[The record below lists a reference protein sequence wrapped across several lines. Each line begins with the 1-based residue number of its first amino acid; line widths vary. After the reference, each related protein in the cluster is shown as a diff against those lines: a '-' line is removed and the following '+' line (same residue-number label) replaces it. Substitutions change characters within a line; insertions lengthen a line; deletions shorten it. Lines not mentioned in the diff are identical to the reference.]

1 MRLPV
6 RERLRESSTTTA
18 TSQHT
23 EGTQEFSPAEI
34 VRLQRILGEASHD
47 GILDGDFTPLTEYLL
62 ASPVP
67 DHIKLPKVS
76 LFDGSGDPSDQLGLY
91 SSWARAYG
99 YSEAIRCRLFDTIL
113 TREARRWWYR
123 LSANSIGSWQDLRT
137 RFAAQ
142 FLGGRRHLKNPTC
155 LSRIKQREG
164 ESLQA

>member
-34 VRLQRILGEASHD
+34 VRVQGILGEASHD
-47 GILDGDFTPLTEYLL
+47 GILDGDFTPLTEYLF

-67 DHIKLPKVS
+67 DHIRLPKVS

-91 SSWARAYG
+91 SS
-99 YSEAIRCRLFDTIL
+99 
-113 TREARRWWYR
+113 
-123 LSANSIGSWQDLRT
+123 
-137 RFAAQ
+137 
-142 FLGGRRHLKNPTC
+142 
-155 LSRIKQREG
+155 
-164 ESLQA
+164 